1 MKKIWKKTV
10 SYLMLATLV
19 IGVFYGNGIT
29 GKASTKKKIYKEKN
43 VKTINIDKAKDTS
56 EYYYKPYK
64 GYYKHKNGYKNT
76 KKGYVRYNNYYYYKT
91 FNYTIK
97 SAEKQIQKVTVN
109 GKNLKVKKNEAIVKI
124 NNENKNRVYNIVV
137 TLKNEQMK
145 IIQVYMD
152 KSKPTT
158 SDIIDGD
165 TYNVFDEP
173 KTVTFKDN
181 YKIKTVSVSS
191 GAGVVTYPVKSKTAT
206 FTLTQAGSYR
216 FVAIDYA
223 KNITQISIRVLSEA
237 NQLEAGYLEDALV
250 STTTATPSASTD
262 NSQTTTVPTPSGIT
276 STTPK
281 TDITSVFHSTPQP
294 TAYSEEIPY
303 KEAVYIKGDGKSFNL
318 AMKKI
323 SGSNK
328 GLTEHDDK
336 IVAMVFTGTPPTED
350 MKVYD
355 LSDKEKCDSYLL
367 VWKGTDNRIYFYSD
381 AKNTY
386 LPEDSSY
393 MFAGITMTTTGT
405 EYSENVI
412 TFLRHFDS
420 KNVTNMSHMFEDAQF
435 YIDGYIDFFD
445 TSNVTDMSYMFYH
458 AHLNTLS
465 DFYSKVNGA
474 GGVRKDLKLSLYA
487 DIADFIYAKRYPT
500 YQYKG
505 KKYGTTNKVYD
516 CLYDIDPIACLGWHN
531 YIHGDNESVL
541 VDALS
546 PYEYER
552 VVDDDYE
559 GYNPAL
565 RINFDTRN
573 VTKFACMFQGLGYVE
588 ITLYGG
594 NFDVSK
600 AEDVYYELK
609 HGEYSS
615 ELERKFNEYVFKGY
629 SEYYDLVNSIFDE
642 NVLWQGTDD
651 KAYGKPCDY
660 HSLGGKV
667 KISNKASFKELYW
680 KEFVNGIP
688 TAQCIIE
695 DAYCNRKYPV

>member
-19 IGVFYGNGIT
+19 IGVFYGNSIT

-43 VKTINIDKAKDTS
+43 VKTINIDKAKDIS

-64 GYYKHKNGYKNT
+64 GYYKHKDGYKKT

-97 SAEKQIQKVTVN
+97 SAEKQIKKVTVG
-109 GKNLKVKKNEAIVKI
+109 GKNLKVKKNEAVVKI

-262 NSQTTTVPTPSGIT
+262 NSQTTSVPTPSGIT
-276 STTPK
+276 PTTPK

-381 AKNTY
+381 AKKAY

-435 YIDGYIDFFD
+435 YINGDFPHFD
-445 TSNVTDMSYMFYH
+445 TSKVTDMSYMFYH
-458 AHLNTLS
+458 AHLNS
-465 DFYSKVNGA
+465 FSNFYSRVNGA
-474 GGVRKDLKLSLYA
+474 GGVRKDLKLSPYA
-487 DIADFIYAKRYPT
+487 DSIYAKRYPT

-516 CLYDIDPIACLGWHN
+516 CLYDIDPIACYGYEN
-531 YIHGDNESVL
+531 QSFFGDEIIV

-546 PYEYER
+546 PY
-552 VVDDDYE
+552 DYSD
-559 GYNPAL
+559 NPCLA
-565 RINFDTRN
+565 INFDTRN

-629 SEYYDLVNSIFDE
+629 SEYYDLVNSIFDK

-651 KAYGKPCDY
+651 KAYGWPCSY
-660 HSLGGKV
+660 YSLGGKV
-667 KISNKASFKELYW
+667 RVEGKNAWASFRELYA
-680 KEFVNGIP
+680 KETVNGIP
-688 TAQCIIE
+688 TAQYIIKNTVFCSE
-695 DAYCNRKYPV
+695 YMNNTFTLG